1 MTIKSYLLSLP
12 ERVLRA
18 TVGLGAGAA
27 RELGEVG
34 LPDGVRHSQLY
45 RNVVDATLR
54 FLIEQVGRVEGVYT
68 PGGALP
74 EGVLARRAAGNA
86 VEALGI
92 VAFRASPVWVL
103 AGLADLC
110 GMGRLLI
117 PQIADALKAEG
128 LLDRDAEFSSV
139 DELLDGLE
147 RTASRV
153 ASTINTPPLDVA
165 SLRRDWE
172 DIRREARA
180 LQPGSLPTRES
191 VSRLWKDLTTAA
203 SQAQRSIFETSSL
216 VAVSAVRAI
225 PDRVRWLSA
234 SARVGAARTGQVLGS
249 ALLEHYRQTLGELQQ
264 VGYTEYATRQ
274 FRPYVK
280 AAAEQFSPAAPTLT
294 ERLMDKLGS
303 RRTDV

>member
-1 MTIKSYLLSLP
+1 MSVKSYLLSLP

-68 PGGALP
+68 PEGALP
-74 EGVLARRAAGNA
+74 EGFLARRTAGNA
-86 VEALGI
+86 IEALGL

-117 PQIADALKAEG
+117 PEIANALKAEG
-128 LLDRDAEFSSV
+128 LLDREPEFTSV

-147 RTASRV
+147 RTSSKV
-153 ASTINTPPLDVA
+153 AATINTPPLDVA
-165 SLRRDWE
+165 SLRREWDE
-172 DIRREARA
+172 IRHEAQT
-180 LQPGSLPTRES
+180 LQPESLPTRET
-191 VSRLWKDLTTAA
+191 VSRLWHDLTSAA
-203 SQAQRSIFETSSL
+203 TREKRSIFETSSL
-216 VAVSAVRAI
+216 VAVSAIRAV

-234 SARVGAARTGQVLGS
+234 SARVGAVRTGQVLGS
-249 ALLEHYRQTLGELQQ
+249 ALLEHYRQTLTEIQQ

-274 FRPYVK
+274 FRPYLK
-280 AAAEQFSPAAPTLT
+280 AAAEQFSPAEPTLT
-294 ERLMDKLGS
+294 ERFMDKVRS
-303 RRTDV
+303 RRRNV